1 MPLAHYL
8 VVPVSKWPLKVGTEL
23 DVELR
28 VWRGEHG
35 NLWAYHTEHG
45 RGDGRKN
52 ILVQVLDTE
61 DRFLD

>member
-1 MPLAHYL
+1 M
-8 VVPVSKWPLKVGTEL
+8 VPVSEGALEVGTEL

-28 VWRGEHG
+28 VWCGKHG
-35 NLWAYHTEHG
+35 NLRAHHTKHG

-61 DRFLD
+61 DRFTDYYN